1 MALLE
6 KNKKADTQNGFGTAS
21 SFQNQPENANW
32 GNFGNDYG
40 NTNGNPFGNNYGNGA
55 DNFGGSPFGG
65 TGSFG
70 GNDGFGTVNY
80 NMTGGR
86 PSLQQKTETHFSK
99 SFLIV
104 SIIAS
109 VIFFLLGE
117 VIYRTLITDVNSVFF
132 MGVYFAVFGLILSS
146 AFFIVSRVIGL
157 DITSKKILVSG
168 ICILMLLVLGIF
180 FEFIYELNFG
190 STMVQ
195 TDKYIFAI
203 DNSGSMQDNDPN
215 QERVAAIKKLLANR
229 EDNAQFAVYS
239 FGDVIQCIRE
249 LNPIMEDMESGT
261 LPYDEGCQ
269 VILLTDG
276 YATDTSFLNFE
287 LNKTLKKFNKKK
299 ISISTVGLGYVDE
312 KLLNNISGKTGGISV
327 TTDNVDELEKAMA
340 SAVRVTDS
348 SRNLL
353 SSRAR
358 TDHNWLYA
366 LMRIIFLIILG
377 AGFLGIKLA
386 ATDDTTNVKM
396 ICISSM
402 IGIVAGALVM
412 EIGLNLILSEFF
424 ARLLMSV
431 LFGLMITTIE
441 KTVMTMSQ
449 GGLGDIGI
457 RHF

>member
-1 MALLE
+1 
-6 KNKKADTQNGFGTAS
+6 
-21 SFQNQPENANW
+21 
-32 GNFGNDYG
+32 
-40 NTNGNPFGNNYGNGA
+40 
-55 DNFGGSPFGG
+55 
-65 TGSFG
+65 
-70 GNDGFGTVNY
+70 
-80 NMTGGR
+80 MTGGR

-190 STMVQ
+190 STMIQ

-249 LNPIMEDMESGT
+249 LNPISNGIDDFATSPSGGTPIVGVLSKIMEDMESGT

-276 YATDTSFLNFE
+276 YATDTSFLN
-287 LNKTLKKFNKKK
+287 LN
-299 ISISTVGLGYVDE
+299 
-312 KLLNNISGKTGGISV
+312 
-327 TTDNVDELEKAMA
+327 
-340 SAVRVTDS
+340 
-348 SRNLL
+348 
-353 SSRAR
+353 
-358 TDHNWLYA
+358 
-366 LMRIIFLIILG
+366 
-377 AGFLGIKLA
+377 
-386 ATDDTTNVKM
+386 
-396 ICISSM
+396 
-402 IGIVAGALVM
+402 
-412 EIGLNLILSEFF
+412 
-424 ARLLMSV
+424 
-431 LFGLMITTIE
+431 
-441 KTVMTMSQ
+441 
-449 GGLGDIGI
+449 
-457 RHF
+457 

>member
-249 LNPIMEDMESGT
+249 LNPISNGIDDFATSPSGGTPIVGVLSKIMEDMESGT
-261 LPYDEGCQ
+261 LPYDEG
-269 VILLTDG
+269 
-276 YATDTSFLNFE
+276 
-287 LNKTLKKFNKKK
+287 
-299 ISISTVGLGYVDE
+299 
-312 KLLNNISGKTGGISV
+312 
-327 TTDNVDELEKAMA
+327 
-340 SAVRVTDS
+340 
-348 SRNLL
+348 
-353 SSRAR
+353 
-358 TDHNWLYA
+358 
-366 LMRIIFLIILG
+366 
-377 AGFLGIKLA
+377 
-386 ATDDTTNVKM
+386 
-396 ICISSM
+396 
-402 IGIVAGALVM
+402 
-412 EIGLNLILSEFF
+412 
-424 ARLLMSV
+424 
-431 LFGLMITTIE
+431 
-441 KTVMTMSQ
+441 
-449 GGLGDIGI
+449 
-457 RHF
+457 